1 MKKYDVYGLGNA
13 LVDMEF
19 EVEDGFLNLMQ
30 VDKGVMTLVDEEE
43 QHRLMT
49 HLDAFEGNKASG
61 GSAANTLIAVSAM
74 GGSSYY
80 ACKVADDDLGHFYLH
95 DLKEA
100 GVDTNINGT
109 HADGITGKCLVMVTP
124 DAERTMQT
132 FLGISSDLSVNEI
145 SEDHIRHS
153 EYLYMEGYLVTS
165 PSAREANIQARK
177 IAESS
182 GVKTALTFSDPAIVE
197 HFHDAL
203 TETIGD
209 GIDLLFCNESEALS
223 FTRRTTI
230 DDAIGDIRA
239 FAKSFAITRGAK
251 GAVLFDGTQLHHI
264 DAFPISAVDTNGAG
278 DMFAGA
284 YPYAITH
291 GYSVP
296 AAGRL
301 ASLASSRVVQKFG
314 PRLPVEQYRELLD
327 QVSAA

>member
-1 MKKYDVYGLGNA
+1 MSKYDVYGLGNA

-19 EVEDGFLNLMQ
+19 EVEDGFLKLME
-30 VDKGVMTLVDEEE
+30 VDKGVMTLVDEDE

-74 GGSSYY
+74 GGSAYY

-95 DLKEA
+95 DLKAA

-109 HADGITGKCLVMVTP
+109 HANGITGKCLVMVTP

-132 FLGISSDLSVNEI
+132 FLGISSELSVNEI
-145 SEDHIRHS
+145 NDEHIKQS

-165 PSAREANIQARK
+165 PSAKEANIHARK
-177 IAESS
+177 IAEAN

-197 HFHDAL
+197 YFHKEL

-209 GIDLLFCNESEALS
+209 GIDLLFCNEAEALAYTGKDS
-223 FTRRTTI
+223 I
-230 DDAIGDIRA
+230 HEAIEVIHT
-239 FAKSFAITRGAK
+239 FSKSFAITRGAD
-251 GAVLFDGTQLHHI
+251 GALIYDGNEMHEI
-264 DAFPISAVDTNGAG
+264 DAFNIKAVDTNGAG

-284 YPYAITH
+284 YLYAITH
-291 GYSVP
+291 GYST
-296 AAGRL
+296 ADAGKL
-301 ASLASSRVVQKFG
+301 ASLASSRVVSQFG
-314 PRLPVEQYRELLD
+314 PRLAVEHYAKLPGEIR
-327 QVSAA
+327 